1 MFKSLAFLNGILI
14 GIMVFV
20 NGILSL
26 NIGLISSTVLIH
38 VVGIC
43 FVSIL
48 LVIRKKNFNII
59 KNLKLY
65 YVFPGFVGVFT
76 VIFQNYSYQLMG
88 ATVTLTAAL
97 FGQLIFSSIVD
108 HFGFFGFKKFEFNI
122 KKLPAYL
129 LIIFGIII
137 MAI

>member
-1 MFKSLAFLNGILI
+1 MFKSFAFLNGILI
-14 GIMVFV
+14 GVMVFV

-26 NIGLISSTVLIH
+26 NIGLISSTILIH
-38 VVGIC
+38 IIGIS

-48 LVIRKKNFNII
+48 LAIRKKKLNFI
-59 KNLKLY
+59 KNLKY
-65 YVFPGFVGVFT
+65 YYIFPGFVGVFT
-76 VIFQNYSYQLMG
+76 VIFQNYSYQEMV

-108 HFGFFGFKKFEFNI
+108 HFGLFGLKKFKFNI

>member
-1 MFKSLAFLNGILI
+1 MFKSFAFLNGILI
-14 GIMVFV
+14 GIMVFM

-26 NIGLISSTVLIH
+26 NIGLISSTVIIH
-38 VVGIC
+38 VIGIS
-43 FVSIL
+43 FVSLLLIL
-48 LVIRKKNFNII
+48 RKKKFNFI

-76 VIFQNYSYQLMG
+76 VIFQNISYQEMG
-88 ATVTLTAAL
+88 ATITLTAAL
-97 FGQLIFSSIVD
+97 FGQLVFSSIVD
-108 HFGFFGFKKFEFNI
+108 HFGLFGFKKFEFSI

-129 LIIFGIII
+129 LIFVGIII